1 MAKYE
6 HGDIA
11 TYWFVIIEDE
21 DGSKRIQAYSDSK
34 DLVKYY
40 MDFHKFPAF
49 KLKSMTGTIDEIIP
63 ILNENANDEIHIEN
77 IYTRDPDA
85 RKGES
90 PTKLIAIPITGTES
104 MMLRDDTAEF
114 LNSLIPYGYL
124 NEAIQYMKPKWQRVL
139 RDIFLVD
146 IIHHV
151 VHRNTTKRL
160 SMLDIDQ
167 AMLLLKIPSSY
178 FGL

>member
-6 HGDIA
+6 KGDIV
-11 TYWFVIIEDE
+11 TYWFVTIKDD
-21 DGSKRIQAYSDSK
+21 DGSTRIQAYSDSK
-34 DLVKYY
+34 ELVRYY
-40 MDFHKFPAF
+40 MEFHQFPNF
-49 KLKSMTGTIDEIIP
+49 RLKSMTGTIDEIIP

-85 RKGES
+85 KKGKH
-90 PTKLIAIPITGTES
+90 PMKLVAVPLTGTES
-104 MMLRDDTAEF
+104 VMLRDDTSEF

-124 NEAIQYMKPKWQRVL
+124 NEAIPYMKDKWKKALQ
-139 RDIFLVD
+139 DIFLLD

-151 VHRNTTKRL
+151 VHHDTTSKL
-160 SMLDIDQ
+160 NMIDIDQ
-167 AMLLLKIPSSY
+167 AMMLLRIPSSY